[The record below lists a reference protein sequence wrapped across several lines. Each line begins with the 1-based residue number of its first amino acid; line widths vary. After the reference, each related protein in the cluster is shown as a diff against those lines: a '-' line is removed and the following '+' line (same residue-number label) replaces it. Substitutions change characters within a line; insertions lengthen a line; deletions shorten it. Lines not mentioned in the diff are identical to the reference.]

1 MCCVCRTH
9 QVAFAAG
16 CPLQRTLYSK
26 ALPRYL
32 RASTSAGAPS
42 CRRASAGCSA
52 ASALPLFPAAATLT
66 FRRLSARALAGA
78 EPPPRPRTPNP
89 PARTI
94 PGAPLPPPPP
104 LQQCTAPCG
113 SPGLRTPG
121 VHSTAQGWH
130 GAQRCRPVRL
140 RSEQLAPSRPP
151 ARHLAPC
158 SAHPA
163 PPTTQLNATKKKA
176 LPTQLYG
183 RSALFANPP
192 SSPSQFYI
200 QNLRWEIW
208 MRAAGLES
216 QSCGRDFSVGNT
228 GGEDEFGH
236 TQQPAPSLT
245 SPRSAL
251 LHRSSSCRHGGECGI
266 PILQYIHRKLGS
278 SRGSKI
284 QKQPQRC

>member
-32 RASTSAGAPS
+32 RASTSAGALF

-94 PGAPLPPPPP
+94 PGTPLPPPPP

-121 VHSTAQGWH
+121 VHSTGRH

-163 PPTTQLNATKKKA
+163 QPTTQLNAANKKA

-192 SSPSQFYI
+192 FPPPVNFTYKFEMG
-200 QNLRWEIW
+200 NLDVGRWVRISELW
-208 MRAAGLES
+208 EGFLSGEYGGG
-216 QSCGRDFSVGNT
+216 GRVWSNST
-228 GGEDEFGH
+228 
-236 TQQPAPSLT
+236 APTLPHLT
-245 SPRSAL
+245 SE
-251 LHRSSSCRHGGECGI
+251 RSSSAQLQLQARGGI
-266 PILQYIHRKLGS
+266 PILFN
-278 SRGSKI
+278 
-284 QKQPQRC
+284 